1 MAAPAD
7 KTHHHVRFR
16 RRVRGEAVVVAAEVA
31 DGTTL
36 WDAAKAVGLPVA
48 SACSGSAL
56 CARCGFEILEGADAL
71 SAEDPDERRAKERN
85 QLPEHQRLSCQ
96 VHVHGDVLATT
107 GYW

>member
-1 MAAPAD
+1 MAPPAD
-7 KTHHHVRFR
+7 KAHRVRFR
-16 RRVRGEAVVVAAEVA
+16 RRVHGETVVVSADVA

-36 WDAAKAVGLPVA
+36 WDAARAVGLPVA

-71 SAEDPDERRAKERN
+71 SAERSDERRAKDRG
-85 QLPEHQRLSCQ
+85 QLPAAQRLSCQ